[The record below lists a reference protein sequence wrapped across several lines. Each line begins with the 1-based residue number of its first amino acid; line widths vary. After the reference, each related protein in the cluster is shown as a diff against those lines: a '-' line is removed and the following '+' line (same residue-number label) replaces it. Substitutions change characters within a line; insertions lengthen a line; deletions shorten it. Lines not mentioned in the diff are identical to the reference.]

1 MGMVDRGAQLDW
13 LSQYPEEKEILLPPL
28 TGMEVQAD
36 EVTPDDVRQLTMRL
50 NINLRSR
57 TLEQLEAARQK
68 DLGELVSMADKVG
81 RGARHSQRVPQ
92 LRLQSGHCPPSPWTE
107 PVSVHGTQPA
117 LRRPQD
123 LRVRPAEG
131 DVPRR
136 LAAVGRLAREI
147 AAADRAAFNEN
158 GRFVEA
164 TEAVLGQVGPA
175 LASPAPGRLCLLH
188 PRWEPRPTVNTPPF
202 RRINA
207 MNE

>member
-1 MGMVDRGAQLDW
+1 
-13 LSQYPEEKEILLPPL
+13 
-28 TGMEVQAD
+28 
-36 EVTPDDVRQLTMRL
+36 MRL

-136 LAAVGRLAREI
+136 LAAVGRLGREI
-147 AAADRAAFNEN
+147 AAADPQAFNEN